1 MLGIR
6 RREFISFVGGATA
19 AWPLAALAQQSATPV
34 IGYLHSGSFEAR
46 NVAAFLKGLSDVG
59 FVEGRNL
66 SIEYRAAHDQ
76 YDLLPELAA
85 DLVRRR
91 VSLIYAGG
99 GTVAVSAA
107 KAATQTIPIVFA
119 MGGDPV
125 ARGFVTSFNR
135 PGGNVTG
142 VSFLSY
148 ELGPKRIGLLNE
160 LVPGASRYA
169 LLFNPVPE
177 TESSTAE
184 LRGAAARIG
193 KQIEVF
199 TARNV
204 SEIDTAFADL
214 VRRGAE
220 ALVVSASS
228 LFNTRRVQLA
238 TLAAYYRLP
247 ASYDDR
253 RAVEVGGLM
262 SYGAS
267 FEDAFRQAGIY
278 VGRILKG
285 EKPANLPVM
294 QPTKFDLV
302 INLTTAKV
310 LGLTVPDRVL
320 AIADEI
326 IE

>member
-1 MLGIR
+1 VTS
-6 RREFISFVGGATA
+6 RREFITLLGGATA
-19 AWPLAALAQQSATPV
+19 WPLVVGAQQPATPI

-46 NVAAFLKGLSDVG
+46 NVDAFREGLSEVG
-59 FVEGRNL
+59 FVERRNV

-99 GTVAVSAA
+99 GTLAVSAA
-107 KAATQTIPIVFA
+107 KAATRSTPIVFA

-125 ARGFVTSFNR
+125 ARGLVTSFNR

-142 VSFLSY
+142 VTFLSY
-148 ELGPKRIGLLNE
+148 ELGPKRVGLLNE

-169 LLFNPVPE
+169 LLVNPELPE
-177 TESSTAE
+177 TESLTAE
-184 LRGAAARIG
+184 FRTAAARIG
-193 KQIEVF
+193 KQVEVF
-199 TARNV
+199 TAKNV
-204 SEIDTAFADL
+204 SEIDTVFADL
-214 VRRGAE
+214 VHRDAE
-220 ALVVSASS
+220 VLVVGGSS
-228 LFNTRRVQLA
+228 FFNTRRVQLS
-238 TLAAYYRLP
+238 TLAASHHLP

-253 RAVEVGGLM
+253 RAVVAGGLM

-267 FEDAFRQAGIY
+267 DTDAYRRGGLY

-285 EKPANLPVM
+285 EKPSDLPVEL
-294 QPTKFDLV
+294 PTRYELV
-302 INLTTAKV
+302 FNLTTARALK
-310 LGLTVPDRVL
+310 LDIPPKLL
-320 AIADEI
+320 AIADEF

>member
-1 MLGIR
+1 MICRRDLITLLG
-6 RREFISFVGGATA
+6 GGAA
-19 AWPLAALAQQSATPV
+19 AWPLAARAQQAKMPV
-34 IGYLHSGSFEAR
+34 IGYLHTGSFEAS
-46 NVAAFLKGLSDVG
+46 NVAAFRNGLSELG
-59 FVEGRNL
+59 FVEGHNL

-76 YDLLPELAA
+76 YDLLPELAT

-125 ARGFVTSFNR
+125 ARGLVTSLNR

-142 VSFLSY
+142 VTFLSY

-160 LVPGASRYA
+160 LVPRASRYA
-169 LLFNPVPE
+169 LLVNPEVPE
-177 TESSTAE
+177 TESTTAE
-184 LRGAAARIG
+184 FRAAAERIG

-199 TARNV
+199 PARNV

-220 ALVVSASS
+220 AFVVGTGST
-228 LFNTRRVQLA
+228 FNTRRVQLA
-238 TLAAYYRLP
+238 TLAAYYHLP
-247 ASYDDR
+247 AIHDDR
-253 RAVEVGGLM
+253 RAAEVGGLA

-267 FEDAFRQAGIY
+267 LEDPFRQAGIY
-278 VGRILKG
+278 VGRVLKG

-294 QPTKFDLV
+294 QPTKFELV

-310 LGLTVPDRVL
+310 LGLTVPGRVL
-320 AIADEI
+320 ALADEV